1 MLHWIVKILALL
13 TVAALV
19 IGMAAECVT
28 LIGWVHYRAVCV
40 LPPVSQ

>member
-1 MLHWIVKILALL
+1 MLHLIVKILALL

-28 LIGWVHYRAVCV
+28 LIGWVCHRSAI
-40 LPPVSQ
+40 